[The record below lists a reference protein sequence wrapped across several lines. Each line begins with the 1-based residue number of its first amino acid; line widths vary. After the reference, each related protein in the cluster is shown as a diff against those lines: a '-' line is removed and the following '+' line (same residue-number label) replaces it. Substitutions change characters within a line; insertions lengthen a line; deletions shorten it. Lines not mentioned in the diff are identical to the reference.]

1 MIEASKT
8 ADLRMYSSTTG
19 KTSSAYKHQQLK
31 EATQAFEG
39 LFLQQVMKTARE
51 TKLGED
57 LLGGSGVDTMQ
68 SMLDEKMSQIGAGGS
83 GLGIGAALYK
93 QFAQFVPGG
102 DKS

>member
-8 ADLRMYSSTTG
+8 ADLRMYSTTTG
-19 KTSSAYKHQQLK
+19 TTSASFKQQQLK

-39 LFLQQVMKTARE
+39 LFLQQIMKTGRE
-51 TKLGED
+51 AKLGED
-57 LLGGSGVDTMQ
+57 ILGGSGVDTMQ
-68 SMLDEKMSQIGAGGS
+68 SMLDEKMTQIGAGSS

-102 DKS
+102 DRS